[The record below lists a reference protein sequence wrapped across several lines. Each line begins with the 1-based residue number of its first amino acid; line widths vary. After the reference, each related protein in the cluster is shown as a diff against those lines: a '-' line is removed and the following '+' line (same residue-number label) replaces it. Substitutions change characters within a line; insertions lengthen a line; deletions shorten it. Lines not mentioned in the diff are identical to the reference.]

1 MEHSLASQ
9 LCKTLGIEE
18 NFQSEKE
25 MLTLVYIN
33 DNSSSTTN
41 LVGKVGHLLF
51 QLIEQKTINFLLG

>member
-33 DNSSSTTN
+33 DNSISTN

>member
-25 MLTLVYIN
+25 ILTLVYIN
-33 DNSSSTTN
+33 DNSSYTN
-41 LVGKVGHLLF
+41 LVGKVGHQLF
-51 QLIEQKTINFLLG
+51 QLIKQKTINSLLG

>member
-33 DNSSSTTN
+33 DNSSSTN

>member
-9 LCKTLGIEE
+9 LCKTLAIEE

-33 DNSSSTTN
+33 DNSSSTN